1 MEELESRLIYTFPRG
16 LGEEI
21 QIALRKYHGKH
32 YIDIRVWFQEK
43 KSKEFRPTR
52 KGISFPAPLTPE
64 LKRGVERFL
73 KATEVMDFSSETRQ
87 PTTAVRTRQ
96 NSPY

>member
-52 KGISFPAPLTPE
+52 KGISFPALQTTE
-64 LKRGVERFL
+64 LKRGVDRFL
-73 KATEVMDFSSETRQ
+73 KATETMDFSSEARVVA
-87 PTTAVRTRQ
+87 PSSRTHQ